1 MTTLRV
7 IIDQM
12 IAPVPGGIGRYTEEL
27 TRELIATAPAGC
39 AVSGV
44 VSSSPDSDYRDIADR
59 LPGLAGLNKSALARR
74 ELSLAWQHG
83 FTRIPGEGMLHS
95 TSLLAPLGRH
105 DRLNN
110 RGDQVVVTI
119 HDTVPWSHPETLTP
133 RGVSWH
139 RGMAKRAQRF
149 ADAIVV
155 PTHAVAAELSAILDV
170 GDRIRVIGGA
180 VSSKLAIPSD
190 ADARA
195 ERLGLPERYV
205 IAVGTLEPR
214 KGLDRLIAAM
224 GSPALRSG
232 TRSAGTGSAGASLSG
247 AGSVGAG
254 SSGAGSSTR
263 GAPGF
268 GSPEDIPLL
277 IAGPAG
283 WGGVDVAGL
292 AAGAGLEPGRVRAL
306 GYLSDADLAVAVDRA
321 TVFVYPSLAEGFGL
335 PVLEAMKLGTPV
347 VITDVPAV
355 LEVADDAALVVQLA
369 DEETFVARLAA
380 AIRRVIDEPLLA
392 ERLGLAG
399 MDRARAFS
407 WRASAE
413 KVWQLHADL

>member
-59 LPGLAGLNKSALARR
+59 LPGLASLSKSALARR

-224 GSPALRSG
+224 GSPALNRPG
-232 TRSAGTGSAGASLSG
+232 T
-247 AGSVGAG
+247 
-254 SSGAGSSTR
+254 
-263 GAPGF
+263 APV
-268 GSPEDIPLL
+268 PLL

-292 AAGAGLEPGRVRAL
+292 AAGAGLEPDRVRAL
-306 GYLSDADLAVAVDRA
+306 GYLSDADLAVVVDRA
-321 TVFVYPSLAEGFGL
+321 TAFVYPSLAEGFGL
-335 PVLEAMKLGTPV
+335 PVLEAMKIGTPV

-355 LEVADDAALVVQLA
+355 LEVADGAALVVQLA

-392 ERLGLAG
+392 ERLGQAG